1 MPSPQYFFGQSGDLI
16 VVRLS
21 GVVSVV
27 SVVIIIIDV
36 HVEFQKFAIMLLQ
49 ILVELGVLFGEF
61 G

>member
-21 GVVSVV
+21 SVVSVV
-27 SVVIIIIDV
+27 SVVIIIDV